1 MPSQAGGILLTMAD
15 DELIGETTDPQ
26 GARVVLLARVWRE
39 KVLPEHTELATCTD
53 EVLHALTS
61 AEHVEVDPV
70 YPERR
75 RYFARDV
82 GPSRWLLVV
91 VSYEQVPARIISAFG
106 HRKDPPTWDA

>member
-1 MPSQAGGILLTMAD
+1 MAD
-15 DELIGETTDPQ
+15 DGLIGETTDLQ
-26 GARVVLLARVWRE
+26 GARVVLLARIWRE
-39 KVLPEHTELATCTD
+39 KVLLEHTELAAFTD
-53 EVLHALTS
+53 DVLRAVTS

-75 RYFARDV
+75 RYFASDI
-82 GPSRWLLVV
+82 GPSRWLLIV